1 MHFSDDDL
9 RAALRRKD
17 PGPGFTQRVMARIE
31 QAKAQPALR
40 PVRQRRSF
48 LGLWPFK
55 LRPALVSGAVAT
67 VLLAGSWLGF
77 QQYERVQREKL
88 VERAAAEK
96 AKQDAILALRITRAK
111 LNRVFQRAKYLP
123 EPGPEVRGKN
133 L

>member
-9 RAALRRKD
+9 RAALRQKD

-31 QAKAQPALR
+31 RVEAEPAKPRVQE
-40 PVRQRRSF
+40 RRSF

-55 LRPALVSGAVAT
+55 LRPALVSSAVAT
-67 VLLAGSWLGF
+67 VLMAGGWLGF
-77 QQYERVQREKL
+77 QQYEQMQRKKL
-88 VERAAAEK
+88 VETAAAEK
-96 AKQDAILALRITRAK
+96 AKQEAILALRITRAK

-123 EPGPEVRGKN
+123 EREPAVRREN

>member
-31 QAKAQPALR
+31 QAKTQPGIG
-40 PVRQRRSF
+40 PVQQRRSF
-48 LGLWPFK
+48 VGLWLFK

-77 QQYERVQREKL
+77 QQYERVQRQKSA
-88 VERAAAEK
+88 ERATAEK
-96 AKQDAILALRITRAK
+96 ARQDAILALQITRAK
-111 LNRVFQRAKYLP
+111 LNQVFQRAKYLR
-123 EPGPEVRGKN
+123 ELGPEVRRKS

>member
-31 QAKAQPALR
+31 QAKAQPAIEPDR
-40 PVRQRRSF
+40 RGRSF
-48 LGLWPFK
+48 LGIWPFK
-55 LRPALVSGAVAT
+55 LRPALVSVAVAA
-67 VLLAGSWLGF
+67 VLLAGSWLGL
-77 QQYERVQREKL
+77 QQYERVQREKS

-96 AKQDAILALRITRAK
+96 ARQDAILALRITRAK
-111 LNRVFQRAKYLP
+111 LNQVFLRAKYLP
-123 EPGPEVRGKN
+123 EPGPEVRRKN

>member
-9 RAALRRKD
+9 RAALRRKN

-31 QAKAQPALR
+31 RAEAQPAKPR
-40 PVRQRRSF
+40 VQERRSF

-67 VLLAGSWLGF
+67 VLLAGSWLSF
-77 QQYERVQREKL
+77 QQYEQMQRKKL
-88 VERAAAEK
+88 VETAAAEK
-96 AKQDAILALRITRAK
+96 AKEAILALRITRAK

-123 EPGPEVRGKN
+123 EPGPQVGGKN